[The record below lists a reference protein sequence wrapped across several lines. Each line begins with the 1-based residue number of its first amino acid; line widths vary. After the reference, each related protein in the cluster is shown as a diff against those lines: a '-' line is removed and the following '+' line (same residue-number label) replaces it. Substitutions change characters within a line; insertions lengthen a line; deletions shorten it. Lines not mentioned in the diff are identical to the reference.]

1 MTETPDNHPTDI
13 SDAIGFFL
21 TEAGNATNTATAA
34 AYRKAAASLRR
45 FAEGRPLRFG
55 DFDEPLLDGWL
66 TALFI
71 NGNSHKV
78 ATYYLRI
85 ISALYNRAVT
95 RGIAPPT
102 EAFRTAARRLDAI
115 SGLDYDISRRE
126 ADHKRLVAMARGGA
140 TSPGGHLPV
149 YADIFLASVLSGN
162 MTPSEVARLK
172 KADTGPFPPEMQAI
186 LSRHTGNRRSYV
198 FDLRQPEMTGRQ
210 LDRTVDRNTA
220 AVMRLHGISGTPT
233 QAPADLW
240 AHAALKCGYTPQAI
254 TGCLGFRP
262 TANPVFALCP
272 MQPIPDS
279 DAMEMRAT
287 VARVITDDP
296 LQWFVM
302 RLRPASGFSSLLQ
315 RLASIPSG
323 NHAPTLFYPCEE
335 IATRI
340 GRRLVWRD
348 RPVIPDIVFFRSRR
362 SHVRPLF
369 REIGDL
375 AWCYT
380 TGRSGTYA
388 AIPDSEMQ
396 RFQQAIGQFTPEY
409 EIYPAGT
416 LTPAEG
422 ESVVIIGG
430 LFTGQQGEIEKI
442 MPGNADS
449 IIYRVVFPDSQG
461 IEWRVNVD
469 SRLIRKADATP
480 HAATRQAYNQPHA

>member
-1 MTETPDNHPTDI
+1 
-13 SDAIGFFL
+13 
-21 TEAGNATNTATAA
+21 
-34 AYRKAAASLRR
+34 
-45 FAEGRPLRFG
+45 
-55 DFDEPLLDGWL
+55 
-66 TALFI
+66 
-71 NGNSHKV
+71 
-78 ATYYLRI
+78 
-85 ISALYNRAVT
+85 
-95 RGIAPPT
+95 
-102 EAFRTAARRLDAI
+102 
-115 SGLDYDISRRE
+115 
-126 ADHKRLVAMARGGA
+126 
-140 TSPGGHLPV
+140 
-149 YADIFLASVLSGN
+149 
-162 MTPSEVARLK
+162 
-172 KADTGPFPPEMQAI
+172 MQAI

-348 RPVIPDIVFFRSRR
+348 RPVIPDIVFSGAGAATCARCSGKSAT
-362 SHVRPLF
+362 SH
-369 REIGDL
+369 G
-375 AWCYT
+375 
-380 TGRSGTYA
+380 
-388 AIPDSEMQ
+388 
-396 RFQQAIGQFTPEY
+396 
-409 EIYPAGT
+409 
-416 LTPAEG
+416 
-422 ESVVIIGG
+422 
-430 LFTGQQGEIEKI
+430 
-442 MPGNADS
+442 
-449 IIYRVVFPDSQG
+449 
-461 IEWRVNVD
+461 
-469 SRLIRKADATP
+469 ATP
-480 HAATRQAYNQPHA
+480 PADQAHTQPSPTAKCNASSKP

>member
-1 MTETPDNHPTDI
+1 
-13 SDAIGFFL
+13 
-21 TEAGNATNTATAA
+21 
-34 AYRKAAASLRR
+34 
-45 FAEGRPLRFG
+45 
-55 DFDEPLLDGWL
+55 
-66 TALFI
+66 
-71 NGNSHKV
+71 
-78 ATYYLRI
+78 
-85 ISALYNRAVT
+85 
-95 RGIAPPT
+95 
-102 EAFRTAARRLDAI
+102 
-115 SGLDYDISRRE
+115 
-126 ADHKRLVAMARGGA
+126 
-140 TSPGGHLPV
+140 
-149 YADIFLASVLSGN
+149 
-162 MTPSEVARLK
+162 
-172 KADTGPFPPEMQAI
+172 
-186 LSRHTGNRRSYV
+186 
-198 FDLRQPEMTGRQ
+198 
-210 LDRTVDRNTA
+210 
-220 AVMRLHGISGTPT
+220 MRLHGISGTPT

-302 RLRPASGFSSLLQ
+302 RLRPASGFSSLRQ

-388 AIPDSEMQ
+388 AIPDTEMQ
-396 RFQQAIGQFTPEY
+396 RFQQAIGRFTPQS
-409 EIYPAGT
+409 EIFPAGT
-416 LTPAEG
+416 LAPAPGDTVE
-422 ESVVIIGG
+422 IIGG
-430 LFTGQQGEIEKI
+430 IFAGRHAEVVKTATKPSGVT
-442 MPGNADS
+442 
-449 IIYRVVFPDSQG
+449 IYRLILPDNKG
-461 IEWRVNVD
+461 IEWRIDVD
-469 SRLIRKADATP
+469 ARLL
-480 HAATRQAYNQPHA
+480 QPHSNQHGTCTTTNSR